1 MIVQAHLKLRVSVRG
16 GLLTV
21 ASFKE
26 AIPTLYLTI
35 DLGAMLNNVCFAESN
50 NHRFFFEAQYH

>member
-1 MIVQAHLKLRVSVRG
+1 
-16 GLLTV
+16 V